1 MDLGQLLIIWVIIVA
16 ITFSVNI
23 AIVNKLKGQHLL
35 QLPLEECGLI
45 KEQVYPPLAYF
56 QEVQVNPWSAG
67 HSFED
72 AKALTE

>member
-23 AIVNKLKGQHLL
+23 AIVNKLKDQHLL

-45 KEQVYPPLAYF
+45 KEQVFPLLAYF
-56 QEVQVNPWSAG
+56 
-67 HSFED
+67 
-72 AKALTE
+72 